1 MLTEGYNHIGCIL
14 MHRHGRKHN
23 LSPTAVNYRA
33 NIYALKEEGCTHLI
47 ATTAC
52 GSLQEHIHPGEVV
65 LIDQFIDRTT
75 KRSPTLFDGTPGA
88 PLGICHMQMGEPFC
102 NHTRSVIARAAE
114 SLNIKCHTEG
124 TVVTIEG
131 PRFSSKAE
139 SILYRSWGCD
149 VVNMTTI
156 PEVTLAKEAGLCYAS
171 IALPTDYDSWRGE
184 PVSTHRYIIPLSV
197 LRDCYRKCRLAHLA
211 NLLSFVSLSQ
221 LW

>member
-1 MLTEGYNHIGCIL
+1 M
-14 MHRHGRKHN
+14 
-23 LSPTAVNYRA
+23 SPTAVNYRA

-75 KRSPTLFDGTPGA
+75 QRSKTLFDGTPGA
-88 PLGICHMQMGEPFC
+88 PSGICHMQMGEPFC
-102 NHTRSVIARAAE
+102 KHTRSVIARAAQ

-139 SILYRSWGCD
+139 SMLYRSWGCD

-184 PVSTHRYIIPLSV
+184 AVSTNFTHRCIILLSV
-197 LRDCYRKCRLAHLA
+197 LMTVIGNVD
-211 NLLSFVSLSQ
+211 
-221 LW
+221 